1 MNLINMNLLYQ
12 ILLYNELNNFEL
24 NISGLITQI
33 KNHEFIIHDFIIVNL
48 I

>member
-24 NISGLITQI
+24 NISGLITQK